1 MQPWASLVVHMTAQ
15 QGYEFPFV
23 LVLVLVIVIDDFDP
37 FAIVDSS

>member
-1 MQPWASLVVHMTAQ
+1 MTAQ